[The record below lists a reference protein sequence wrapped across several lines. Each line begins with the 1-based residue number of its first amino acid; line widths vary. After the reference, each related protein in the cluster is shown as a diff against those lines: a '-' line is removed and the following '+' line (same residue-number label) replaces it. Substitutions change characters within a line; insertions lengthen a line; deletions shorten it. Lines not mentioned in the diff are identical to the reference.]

1 MSLHFFIIYLNV
13 YRKAPYCA
21 EFDDYQ
27 DESREVLQDQGK
39 AFPYSFG
46 LHLVA
51 QIVAAFNPHDLDA
64 MDESLPFTKKV
75 LDNLLGYQSSPEEY
89 RYYFDCFI
97 EAQKKLPLKRF
108 QHDFVR
114 QLPSLY
120 SQFLTVSVATDIPAA
135 ARYKQQ
141 VKQASSKPG
150 YIASG
155 GAGAVR
161 SKGATSTPSPSQD
174 DCCIIL

>member
-1 MSLHFFIIYLNV
+1 M
-13 YRKAPYCA
+13 
-21 EFDDYQ
+21 
-27 DESREVLQDQGK
+27 QDQGK

-64 MDESLPFTKKV
+64 MDESLPFTKQV

-108 QHDFVR
+108 QHDFVK
-114 QLPSLY
+114 QLPTLY
-120 SQFLTVSVATDIPAA
+120 SQFMELSVATDIPAA
-135 ARYKQQ
+135 AKYKQD
-141 VKQASSKPG
+141 A
-150 YIASG
+150 
-155 GAGAVR
+155 
-161 SKGATSTPSPSQD
+161 
-174 DCCIIL
+174 